1 MKKEEISIY
10 MFCDINIG
18 YHLFFNEYVLGVFW
32 QCFSENFVDING
44 SIFNTY
50 FNRIFKV
57 GKEKY

>member
-1 MKKEEISIY
+1 
-10 MFCDINIG
+10 MFCDIKIG